1 MEEKQLY
8 RPILKKAWQITR
20 KFKSLWFL
28 GLFAAIF
35 SGGGEFEILSRI
47 IFNPVNDQGVMK
59 EFMASFKS
67 GLNDSLQAG
76 GDLWTNFFNSLTT
89 SPINL
94 LSAILILVLAII
106 IALFFIWLSIVSQ
119 VGLIRN
125 INLINQGKKTT
136 INEGID
142 AGVEKFWPVLSVQVV
157 YKIILLII
165 FILLGKELLLLV
177 ALKTAGTV
185 IHIIAL
191 VLFSLIILITS
202 FIVRYQIF
210 YIVLTKEKIM
220 ASLKS
225 AWNLFTSNWLI
236 SLEMAFILFIVY
248 LVAAYITA
256 FATALFLAIPLA
268 LATYS
273 QQIPMIFILLIG
285 ATAILAIFIITFLIT
300 ALVNVFQWSSWTLLF
315 DKISAGKT
323 LGKIVK
329 LSESS
334 PNLSQI
340 FRKK

>member
-20 KFKSLWFL
+20 KFKSLWLL
-28 GLFAAIF
+28 GLLAAIF

-47 IFNPVNDQGVMK
+47 IFNPISDQGAIK

-76 GDLWTNFFNSLTT
+76 GDLWTNFISSLTT

-94 LSAILILVLAII
+94 LSAVLILFLAII

-125 INLINQGKKTT
+125 VNLINQGKKTT
-136 INEGID
+136 VNEGID
-142 AGVEKFWPVLSVQVV
+142 AGVEKFWPVLAVQLV

-177 ALKTAGTV
+177 FLKTVGTI
-185 IHIIAL
+185 IHLAAL

-202 FIVRYQIF
+202 FIIRYQIF
-210 YIVLTKEKIM
+210 YIVLKKEKIM
-220 ASLKS
+220 VSLKS
-225 AWNLFTSNWLI
+225 AWALFTGNWLV

-248 LVAAYITA
+248 LAAAYITA

-273 QQIPMIFILLIG
+273 QQLPMIFILLIG
-285 ATAILAIFIITFLIT
+285 ATSILAIFVITFLIT
-300 ALVNVFQWSSWTLLF
+300 AVVNVFQWSAWTLLF
-315 DKISAGKT
+315 NKISTTKT
-323 LGKIVK
+323 LSKIVK
-329 LSESS
+329 LSEQS
-334 PNLSQI
+334 PDLSQI